1 MDRPIA
7 APAVSWWARVL
18 PPVLTFATL
27 VAVWW
32 LAGRRFRPDQLP
44 SPLDVL
50 KALHELAS
58 SGALVEH
65 VGVSLGRLVLAYGLA
80 VLAGIPAGLLLGWY
94 ALSLR
99 AVGPLLQVLR
109 PISPIAWFPL
119 AVLWFGVGNAPA
131 VFIIFLAALFP
142 ILLTTVQ
149 AVHGVPAGYLRL
161 ADNFGAPRWMLFS
174 HIIVPASFPAIAI
187 GLRIAVGTA
196 WIQLVAGEMLGA
208 QSGLGFLINDARN
221 FLRTDQVLGGMVVIG
236 LLGLGMDRLM
246 SVGER
251 AIRRRW
257 GAS

>member
-1 MDRPIA
+1 MDRPVE
-7 APAVSWWARVL
+7 APAGSWWARVL
-18 PPVLTFATL
+18 PPTLAFAAL

-50 KALHELAS
+50 NALGELAS

-65 VGVSLGRLVLAYGLA
+65 ISVSLGRLVLAYGLA
-80 VLAGIPAGLLLGWY
+80 VLVGIPAGLLLGWY
-94 ALSLR
+94 ALLLR
-99 AVGPLLQVLR
+99 AIGPLLQVLR

-119 AVLWFGVGNAPA
+119 AVLWFGIGNAPA

-142 ILLTTVQ
+142 ILLTTIQ

-161 ADNFGAPRWMLFS
+161 ADNFGVPRWMLFS
-174 HIIVPASFPAIAI
+174 HIVVPASFPVIAI

-196 WIQLVAGEMLGA
+196 WIHLIAGEMLGA

-221 FLRTDQVLGGMVVIG
+221 FLRTDQVLAGMVVIG
-236 LLGLGMDRLM
+236 LLGLSMDRLM

-251 AIRRRW
+251 AMRRRW

>member
-1 MDRPIA
+1 MDRPVV
-7 APAVSWWARVL
+7 APAVSWWAHVL
-18 PPVLTFATL
+18 PPTL
-27 VAVWW
+27 AFGALVTLWW

-50 KALHELAS
+50 NALRELAS

-65 VGVSLGRLVLAYGLA
+65 ISVSLGRLVLAYGLA
-80 VLAGIPAGLLLGWY
+80 VLVGIPAGLLLGWY
-94 ALSLR
+94 ALLLR
-99 AVGPLLQVLR
+99 AIGPLLQVLR

-119 AVLWFGVGNAPA
+119 AVLWFGIGNAPA

-142 ILLTTVQ
+142 ILLTTIQ
-149 AVHGVPAGYLRL
+149 AVHGVPPGYLRL
-161 ADNFGAPRWMLFS
+161 ADNFGLPRWMVFS
-174 HIIVPASFPAIAI
+174 HIIVPASFPVIAI

-196 WIQLVAGEMLGA
+196 WIHLIAGEMLGA

-221 FLRTDQVLGGMVVIG
+221 FLRTDQVLAGMVVIG

-251 AIRRRW
+251 AMRRRW
-257 GAS
+257 GAI